1 MTLVV
6 ATRGHVPSLSQG
18 EWSGDKVPSSGASDR
33 RNNMK
38 EIPDGVVLRIKKK
51 SESCLILVRA

>member
-18 EWSGDKVPSSGASDR
+18 EWNGEKISSGGGGANDSK
-33 RNNMK
+33 NKMK
-38 EIPDGVVLRIKKK
+38 EIPDGVVLRKKKK
-51 SESCLILVRA
+51 SMCKLYV